1 MIDNNPVTFL
11 LTIDKKI
18 IYYQLILKK
27 IKNNSIESYIAE
39 NFLHNS
45 WLLIVE
51 IVNESF

>member
-1 MIDNNPVTFL
+1 MIDNKPVTFL
-11 LTIDKKI
+11 LTIDKNI
-18 IYYQLILKK
+18 IYYQLIFKK
-27 IKNNSIESYIAE
+27 KNNSIESYIAE

>member
-1 MIDNNPVTFL
+1 MIDNKPVTFL

-27 IKNNSIESYIAE
+27 KNNSIESYIAE